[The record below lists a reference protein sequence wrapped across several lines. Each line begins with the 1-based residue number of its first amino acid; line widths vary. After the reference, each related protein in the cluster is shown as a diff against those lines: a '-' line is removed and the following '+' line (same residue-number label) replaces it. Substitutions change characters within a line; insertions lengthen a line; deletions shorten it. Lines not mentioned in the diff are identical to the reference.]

1 MGFIYYFILAVI
13 EGLTEYLPVSSTG
26 HLIMAKRM
34 LELKDQEEVVNIFI
48 IAVQFGAILAV
59 PVVFYKKFFT
69 SVDFYLKLIVGFIP
83 AGIIGFLLNDVF
95 DKLLS
100 SEYVVAFTL
109 ISVGFVLTM
118 MDDWYHKN
126 KNYVSRPITYKE
138 AFIIGIFQC
147 AALVPGVSRSAA
159 TIFGGLSQKLNWKQA
174 TEFSFFLAVPTLTAA
189 AGYKTLKG
197 WNKIQETDGMLEY
210 LVWGNVVSFVVALV
224 TISLFIKLVP
234 KIGFK
239 YIGIYRIIIGL
250 LFLFTLLRGGM

>member
-1 MGFIYYFILAVI
+1 L
-13 EGLTEYLPVSSTG
+13 VS
-26 HLIMAKRM
+26 
-34 LELKDQEEVVNIFI
+34 
-48 IAVQFGAILAV
+48 
-59 PVVFYKKFFT
+59 
-69 SVDFYLKLIVGFIP
+69 
-83 AGIIGFLLNDVF
+83 
-95 DKLLS
+95 
-100 SEYVVAFTL
+100 
-109 ISVGFVLTM
+109 
-118 MDDWYHKN
+118 
-126 KNYVSRPITYKE
+126 YKE

-147 AALVPGVSRSAA
+147 AALIPGVSRSAA

>member
-118 MDDWYHKN
+118 MDDWYHTK
-126 KNYVSRPITYKE
+126 KHLS
-138 AFIIGIFQC
+138 
-147 AALVPGVSRSAA
+147 LV
-159 TIFGGLSQKLNWKQA
+159 
-174 TEFSFFLAVPTLTAA
+174 FF
-189 AGYKTLKG
+189 
-197 WNKIQETDGMLEY
+197 
-210 LVWGNVVSFVVALV
+210 NVLH
-224 TISLFIKLVP
+224 
-234 KIGFK
+234 
-239 YIGIYRIIIGL
+239 
-250 LFLFTLLRGGM
+250 